1 MRRTDSKIPESDYVF
16 GYRRSENTMLR
27 MAEEEYRSESWTME
41 LDEEL
46 YNTGLAFLWTKLK
59 ECDFREIYKD
69 SERQM

>member
-1 MRRTDSKIPESDYVF
+1 
-16 GYRRSENTMLR
+16 